1 VTVAEVRLW
10 GSRIA
15 AVSIPDEGGTASFQ
29 FDPAFT
35 GSGIEVSPL
44 TMPLDPDPYFFQSLP
59 RETFQG
65 LPGMLADCLPDR
77 YGNALINTWL
87 AGQGRTPQ
95 SFNSVERLCYIG
107 RRGMG
112 ALEFAPARGPQPRG
126 GHDLSVAALV
136 ELASEVLANREE
148 LVASLAEG
156 HRQQAMRDILAVG
169 TSAGGARAKA
179 VIAYNP
185 ETRVVRSGQLDLDQG
200 FEHWLLKFDG
210 VVNNK
215 DKDTLADP
223 QGFGAVEYAYSLMA
237 RDVGIDM
244 TACHLLQEGERRH
257 FMTRRFD
264 RTQDGEK
271 VHMQSLGAL
280 AHLDFNQAGAHSY
293 EQAFDAMRRLGLSRS
308 EIEQLY
314 VRMVFNIV
322 ARNQD
327 DHVKNIAFLMDRSGR
342 WSLSPAF
349 DMTWAH
355 RPDSPWVSR
364 HQMSMNGKRD
374 GFTLE
379 DFAACGRKAALP
391 KGRARRIVDAVTAVV
406 SEWTRYAERVDVSP
420 ELTRAISA
428 TLRLQFDA

>member
-1 VTVAEVRLW
+1 MTVAEARLW

-44 TMPLDPDPYFFQSLP
+44 TMPLGPDPYSFQSLP
-59 RETFQG
+59 RETFRG

-87 AGQGRTPQ
+87 AGQGRTPE
-95 SFNSVERLCYIG
+95 SFNAVERLCYIG

-136 ELASEVLANREE
+136 DLASEVLANREE

-237 RDVGIDM
+237 GDVGIDM

-264 RTQDGEK
+264 RIQDGEK

-308 EIEQLY
+308 EIEQLF

-374 GFTLE
+374 GFTME

-391 KGRARRIVDAVTAVV
+391 QGRAHRIVADVTAVV
-406 SEWTRYAERVDVSP
+406 SEWTSYAERVDVSA

-428 TLRLQFDA
+428 TLRLRFDA